1 MSGSKPT
8 ELAGYLIKRG
18 SVVKNWKQRWFA
30 LEKDGLVLAYYKK
43 KGDKKRAGVID
54 TISVSSI
61 VCSETCGGIWPQV
74 RCACNSQL
82 RLLGSSQRPRLG
94 CMVSLR
100 ARVRWVG
107 VLPAMLP
114 NIIGRIHPPTP
125 SSHSDLCA
133 VSTAL

>member
-8 ELAGYLIKRG
+8 EFAGYLIKRG

-74 RCACNSQL
+74 RL
-82 RLLGSSQRPRLG
+82 
-94 CMVSLR
+94 
-100 ARVRWVG
+100 ARNAHAW
-107 VLPAMLP
+107 A
-114 NIIGRIHPPTP
+114 
-125 SSHSDLCA
+125 A
-133 VSTAL
+133 